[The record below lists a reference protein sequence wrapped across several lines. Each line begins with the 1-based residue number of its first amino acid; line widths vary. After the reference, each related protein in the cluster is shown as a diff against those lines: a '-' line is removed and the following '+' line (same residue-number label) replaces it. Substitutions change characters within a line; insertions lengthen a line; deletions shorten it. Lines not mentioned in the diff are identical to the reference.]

1 MRYLSAR
8 LLRNKRRKAGKVTII
23 CHVSDKKLDFL
34 IPQKPTNA
42 ICFSEDKFITF
53 FGQYLYLFD
62 LKIMVENFNI
72 QKVETTGLTS
82 LRYLP
87 YDQVIRYDS
96 QSLEYEWRVFEPIS
110 VERFSL
116 GVIEHWDHLSG
127 TIGKGS
133 VDESLEKIAINLMS
147 QNGISKI

>member
-1 MRYLSAR
+1 M
-8 LLRNKRRKAGKVTII
+8 
-23 CHVSDKKLDFL
+23 SDKKLDFL

-42 ICFSEDKFITF
+42 ICFSEDKFITY

-62 LKIMVENFNI
+62 LKTMIENFDI
-72 QKVETTGLTS
+72 QKVVTAGLTN

-96 QSLEYEWRVFEPIS
+96 QSLKYEWRVFEPIS
-110 VERFSL
+110 VKRFSL
-116 GVIEHWDHLSG
+116 GVIEHWDHLNG

-133 VDESLEKIAINLMS
+133 VDEPLKKIAINLMS
-147 QNGISKI
+147 QNGILKDERQKVKAGQACYKAGNKKG